1 MPKSWATTPSVPWPG
16 GKNAQLGVRYHEDN
30 IGKPRTYWLFDGNHR
45 LAVCICKPRGLCGLR
60 AQDRVHRP
68 GFAKACATREDR
80 REKYIAAKQANG
92 GTLPDWQSHDFHRGQ
107 QDYVMRNGKEC
118 VTSARGDARKLC
130 DCGECLMSC
139 SSFNQTHAKG
149 CLQNPNPLCGEC
161 GLHVAITGGHCT
173 TCAKKLKT
181 TTIAKEA
188 RAPEVRA
195 LLEKY
200 PVLKH
205 APDDIDNADVK
216 QPYVQLNVQDEWKP
230 RIVVKIGSSSSA
242 RGAVWMRGC
251 IHGIVRETC
260 GECMTLEDM
269 ASSRNW
275 CRGCNTILGG
285 KKHREIGLCATC
297 DDGQTKIART
307 EIRLRGALFDAVGH
321 PPSAIDDT
329 FFGNH
334 RDLCDVNKPRKPDAA
349 WLGPDRVV
357 ICETDEHSHTTSNYS
372 PQCDATW
379 ATDMT
384 EALVSLYSQQGHDGR
399 ALRIFLVRWNPDARD
414 NCRPQ
419 IRVEERVQTVG
430 AKVKELLQMSSDA
443 LAEYTPATPHVYYYY
458 YHSTAQAWIDRA
470 RSSGGIAVQGVVE

>member
-1 MPKSWATTPSVPWPG
+1 MDDLLSMG
-16 GKNAQLGVRYHEDN
+16 
-30 IGKPRTYWLFDGNHR
+30 HR
-45 LAVCICKPRGLCGLR
+45 CGICG
-60 AQDRVHRP
+60 
-68 GFAKACATREDR
+68 
-80 REKYIAAKQANG
+80 EK
-92 GTLPDWQSHDFHRGQ
+92 TLS
-107 QDYVMRNGKEC
+107 KK
-118 VTSARGDARKLC
+118 RKLA
-130 DCGECLMSC
+130 G
-139 SSFNQTHAKG
+139 
-149 CLQNPNPLCGEC
+149 
-161 GLHVAITGGHCT
+161 
-173 TCAKKLKT
+173 TC
-181 TTIAKEA
+181 E
-188 RAPEVRA
+188 
-195 LLEKY
+195 
-200 PVLKH
+200 
-205 APDDIDNADVK
+205 
-216 QPYVQLNVQDEWKP
+216 
-230 RIVVKIGSSSSA
+230 S
-242 RGAVWMRGC
+242 
-251 IHGIVRETC
+251 
-260 GECMTLEDM
+260 
-269 ASSRNW
+269 
-275 CRGCNTILGG
+275 
-285 KKHREIGLCATC
+285 C
-297 DDGQTKIART
+297 DDQQTKISRT

-349 WLGPDRVV
+349 WLGHDRVV